1 MDGTGPESFGA
12 PGDVALVSGVPS
24 GSSLLDSGVAERW
37 CGCGVVGGWSGPKS
51 HACAA
56 AGLPLAKE

>member
-1 MDGTGPESFGA
+1 MVRDRESFVA

-37 CGCGVVGGWSGPKS
+37 CGYCVGGWSGPKS